1 MIADGTFAP
10 GERLPSMRFMAR
22 GGSHGINTVR
32 QAFSL
37 LERDGLVT
45 IRERGGVLVRRRR
58 DLDQPR
64 PPEER
69 FVFWDRAAGDRL
81 DLVLE
86 RMGRRDQAFAFAA
99 PGTDLLPERRLSRI
113 FASIPAGWI
122 AYSEPQG
129 EEALRRRIALHY
141 EPVNGPTHA
150 KDILITNGATEA
162 ISLIVHTLISAGDVV
177 VVESPTYYDYFRQLS
192 AVDARVIEVRTAV
205 GRGMDLDAL
214 EQILASQPVRMV
226 LVQPNVQNPT
236 GATMSD
242 ADKARL
248 LSLVH
253 RQGAILVQDDVYG
266 DLSFSDPRPANLS
279 LIGDFSNL
287 ILISSFSKTLAPGL
301 RIGFVRATGLMP
313 QLVEAKIRW
322 SLESSH
328 PAQLV
333 LESYLST
340 PAYPAHL
347 RRLRA
352 ALSLRLDEYLALLT
366 DALPMGSTV
375 ARPHGGCLLWV
386 SFPQRVDATEIF
398 LRAAKEGVVAVP
410 GELFSA
416 HPHFRNCF
424 RINVGRALIPPR
436 REELLRLCSIVHGA
450 VQA

>member
-1 MIADGTFAP
+1 M
-10 GERLPSMRFMAR
+10 
-22 GGSHGINTVR
+22 
-32 QAFSL
+32 
-37 LERDGLVT
+37 
-45 IRERGGVLVRRRR
+45 
-58 DLDQPR
+58 
-64 PPEER
+64 
-69 FVFWDRAAGDRL
+69 
-81 DLVLE
+81 
-86 RMGRRDQAFAFAA
+86 
-99 PGTDLLPERRLSRI
+99 
-113 FASIPAGWI
+113 
-122 AYSEPQG
+122 
-129 EEALRRRIALHY
+129 
-141 EPVNGPTHA
+141 
-150 KDILITNGATEA
+150 
-162 ISLIVHTLISAGDVV
+162 
-177 VVESPTYYDYFRQLS
+177 
-192 AVDARVIEVRTAV
+192 
-205 GRGMDLDAL
+205 
-214 EQILASQPVRMV
+214 
-226 LVQPNVQNPT
+226 
-236 GATMSD
+236 
-242 ADKARL
+242 
-248 LSLVH
+248 
-253 RQGAILVQDDVYG
+253 
-266 DLSFSDPRPANLS
+266 
-279 LIGDFSNL
+279 
-287 ILISSFSKTLAPGL
+287 

-375 ARPHGGCLLWV
+375 ARPLGGCLLWV

>member
-1 MIADGTFAP
+1 MRKYLELYLRYRDMIADGTFAP

-205 GRGMDLDAL
+205 GRGFFPWYTD
-214 EQILASQPVRMV
+214 R
-226 LVQPNVQNPT
+226 VQFWFR
-236 GATMSD
+236 TMST
-242 ADKARL
+242 
-248 LSLVH
+248 
-253 RQGAILVQDDVYG
+253 AIFR
-266 DLSFSDPRPANLS
+266 SA
-279 LIGDFSNL
+279 I
-287 ILISSFSKTLAPGL
+287 PG
-301 RIGFVRATGLMP
+301 RRTFR
-313 QLVEAKIRW
+313 
-322 SLESSH
+322 SLETSR
-328 PAQLV
+328 
-333 LESYLST
+333 T
-340 PAYPAHL
+340 
-347 RRLRA
+347 
-352 ALSLRLDEYLALLT
+352 
-366 DALPMGSTV
+366 
-375 ARPHGGCLLWV
+375 
-386 SFPQRVDATEIF
+386 SF
-398 LRAAKEGVVAVP
+398 
-410 GELFSA
+410 
-416 HPHFRNCF
+416 
-424 RINVGRALIPPR
+424 
-436 REELLRLCSIVHGA
+436 
-450 VQA
+450 